1 MKLSFLQR
9 QEKILDA
16 LLENNEGQYITSSYL
31 ANLCYAST
39 KTIRNDIALLNDN
52 FKDIAV
58 IHTQKGKGYYLTII
72 SDSFY
77 DKKDHYFHHDDNV
90 YDNTIKRS
98 YYMIEKL
105 LMSEHAVKID
115 DLAEELYID
124 RTTVS
129 RDLKYVRD
137 FLNKFHLELKH
148 KPGLGN
154 YIDGDEI
161 HLRTCMLEILNMD
174 SANKYFDVSMDYQNI
189 IYKVLDKDGIS
200 INESSLAE
208 LTLYIFLAQYRIT
221 NHHILELSHDEK
233 KQLLNEYEYQVAK
246 DIWDIMNMPYLENEI
261 CFLTAH
267 IIGKRMNYVSGIES
281 SIFNVFPQKI
291 EKIINSIY
299 SYLYETY
306 GIDFFKDFYLKKAL
320 GIHILSMESR
330 IQYDMYLKNPMLKD
344 IKTHYFLAYQM
355 SIDIWRFL
363 YPDKDELYSEDEI
376 AYFTIHIQYALMRNQ
391 MNHKKKVLLVNSLNS
406 SSTELLS
413 YELLNRFDDYLEIK
427 DSIYVSQLDNINN
440 NEYDLLL
447 TTTSLQI
454 TDIPVIQISSI
465 LNERSVQSIRNFFK
479 KGYYCS
485 LGEYLSS
492 KDIYFCKD
500 CHNIQ
505 EVMSFIYDILK
516 SNSISINKE
525 NLLNREMIGNNVNN
539 QTVAFPQIVAD
550 IDHITEIIISL
561 DRPIVW
567 IDSFV
572 KKIVF
577 IAYPQQFYI
586 KYSQFYSLL
595 QRFIVDQDAIN
606 IFLIL
611 EDTND
616 IMTFLSSYK

>member
-1 MKLSFLQR
+1 MYR
-9 QEKILDA
+9 RC
-16 LLENNEGQYITSSYL
+16 ITRE
-31 ANLCYAST
+31 
-39 KTIRNDIALLNDN
+39 II
-52 FKDIAV
+52 
-58 IHTQKGKGYYLTII
+58 KGYYLTII

-330 IQYDMYLKNPMLKD
+330 IQYDMYLKKSNVEG
-344 IKTHYFLAYQM
+344 YQN
-355 SIDIWRFL
+355 
-363 YPDKDELYSEDEI
+363 
-376 AYFTIHIQYALMRNQ
+376 ALFFGI
-391 MNHKKKVLLVNSLNS
+391 S
-406 SSTELLS
+406 
-413 YELLNRFDDYLEIK
+413 
-427 DSIYVSQLDNINN
+427 
-440 NEYDLLL
+440 NEY
-447 TTTSLQI
+447 
-454 TDIPVIQISSI
+454 
-465 LNERSVQSIRNFFK
+465 
-479 KGYYCS
+479 
-485 LGEYLSS
+485 
-492 KDIYFCKD
+492 
-500 CHNIQ
+500 
-505 EVMSFIYDILK
+505 
-516 SNSISINKE
+516 
-525 NLLNREMIGNNVNN
+525 
-539 QTVAFPQIVAD
+539 
-550 IDHITEIIISL
+550 
-561 DRPIVW
+561 
-567 IDSFV
+567 
-572 KKIVF
+572 
-577 IAYPQQFYI
+577 
-586 KYSQFYSLL
+586 
-595 QRFIVDQDAIN
+595 
-606 IFLIL
+606 
-611 EDTND
+611 
-616 IMTFLSSYK
+616 